1 MLPLGMISNTYQR
14 GILIF
19 CTLLLSV
26 VAWIVLLHYISPTEL
41 VERIGVQNGYL
52 VMFLVAT
59 FGGVS
64 SFTGVSY
71 VATVLTLSAGGLNPF
86 LLALSSGL
94 GITISDSLFF
104 WLGRHADSIIS
115 SSWLRTRIDR
125 IATWLGKRRPLT
137 VAMFIYLYTAFTPLP
152 NDILTG
158 MLGLT
163 KQPYRLVIVALTL
176 GNATFAFLLA
186 TLGGKISDFFP
197 AFL

>member
-1 MLPLGMISNTYQR
+1 M
-14 GILIF
+14 
-19 CTLLLSV
+19 
-26 VAWIVLLHYISPTEL
+26 VLLHYISPTEL

-59 FGGVS
+59 LGGVS

-104 WLGRHADSIIS
+104 WIGRHAHHVIS
-115 SSWLRTRIDR
+115 SPRLHAFIERLAI
-125 IATWLGKRRPLT
+125 WLGDRSPLT
-137 VAMFIYLYTAFTPLP
+137 VALFIYVYTGFTPLP

-158 MLGLT
+158 ILGLT

-176 GNATFAFLLA
+176 GNATFVYLLA
-186 TLGGKISDFFP
+186 TLGGTFS
-197 AFL
+197 AF